1 MLGRDE
7 LNVELKDGDV
17 VYVLRTEE
25 VHVIGEVKK
34 PGSYPYEA
42 GMTVLKA
49 LSLAGGVTKRG
60 SVKNALVRR
69 IQDGEE
75 VQVKV
80 SVEDL
85 LLPDDI
91 LEIPLSF
98 W

>member
-1 MLGRDE
+1 M
-7 LNVELKDGDV
+7 

-25 VHVIGEVKK
+25 VHVIGEVKR
-34 PGSYPYEA
+34 PGSFPYED

-49 LSLAGGVTKRG
+49 LSLAGGATKRG
-60 SVKNALVRR
+60 AVKNALVRR

-85 LLPDDI
+85 LQPDDI